1 MSILAKG
8 AALVA
13 LLLGVV
19 VPAAVQVLAQAELGQ
34 WEMPAGAVAGKTAIV
49 TGANS
54 GLGLETARVLAAG
67 GAEVVMGC
75 RREDRCRAAMEEIRR
90 QHPAAKL
97 KMGLLDLADEKSV
110 RRFAKEFLA
119 SHDKLH
125 MLINNAAIMARVCV
139 QMQNGGG
146 GGGGTSQYADSP
158 DLRTHTHHEHPH
170 ALNHAQ
176 STLTSTHAYSRHVC
190 RPQTLQRSSGRAER
204 SKTSLPRTTSVLSS
218 SRGCCRSKL

>member
-67 GAEVVMGC
+67 GRRGGNGVSKRRQVPGRHGRNPPAAPRGQAEDGAARSG
-75 RREDRCRAAMEEIRR
+75 RREISE
-90 QHPAAKL
+90 
-97 KMGLLDLADEKSV
+97 
-110 RRFAKEFLA
+110 
-119 SHDKLH
+119 
-125 MLINNAAIMARVCV
+125 
-139 QMQNGGG
+139 
-146 GGGGTSQYADSP
+146 
-158 DLRTHTHHEHPH
+158 
-170 ALNHAQ
+170 AL
-176 STLTSTHAYSRHVC
+176 C
-190 RPQTLQRSSGRAER
+190 
-204 SKTSLPRTTSVLSS
+204 
-218 SRGCCRSKL
+218 